1 MVNSPED
8 SGNERTS
15 QGYKPATR
23 KHVGWV
29 DKTLSFFLSFTS
41 LVRAQYLQILP
52 YLLNECSPPAPAAS
66 VAVGYL

>member
-29 DKTLSFFLSFTS
+29 DKTLSFFLSFFHFFGKST
-41 LVRAQYLQILP
+41 VPPDPTLP
-52 YLLNECSPPAPAAS
+52 SE
-66 VAVGYL
+66 